1 MERRKVIVVGA
12 GSAGMSCALKLS
24 EANVDYLIITDR
36 LGGRIRYSETEQ
48 VNFGAYFI
56 MSNYHHAKKLVV
68 RETWINPLS
77 VLFNHSESDYF
88 PTLSARSLSMSG
100 ELVKFIQI
108 MRRFMTHYE
117 KFKKNCEDMPQT
129 DAMDADPYIK
139 EKFYKSASEFVRE
152 NKIEKIA
159 ATMISK
165 FSYACTGVPM
175 ERITALDFLNV
186 CQGLV
191 VPIHRFRF
199 DQESMEQRFAGHLAY
214 DTVSQITDAG
224 GKYLLKTE
232 SGQTYEA
239 EYVVLA
245 TPALITKKLL
255 DFKEPLRQ
263 TCKLYTFHVRA
274 KLKDKYR
281 RYQMN
286 LFPFESEII
295 FTAIQDD
302 KTYLIYTR
310 EEKADLHQV
319 CESYELINMVGWEKA
334 MYVYGDAYVEQKFSD
349 SLYIAGDHNG
359 LGLEPTAIS
368 GVYAAK
374 QILKSCSR

>member
-1 MERRKVIVVGA
+1 MEKRKVIVVGA
-12 GSAGMSCALKLS
+12 GSAGMSCALKLA
-24 EANVDYLIITDR
+24 ETDVDYLIITNS
-36 LGGRIRYSETEQ
+36 LGGRIRYSETEK

-56 MSNYHHAKKLVV
+56 MANYHHAKKLVI

-77 VLFNHSESDYF
+77 VLFNHSENDYF
-88 PTLSARSLSMSG
+88 PTLSIRSLSMG
-100 ELVKFIQI
+100 GQLVKFIQI
-108 MRRFMTHYE
+108 MRHFMNHYE
-117 KFKKNCEDMPQT
+117 KFKKNCEDMSQT
-129 DAMDADPYIK
+129 EAMDANPYIK
-139 EKFYKSASEFVRE
+139 EIFYKSASEFIRE
-152 NKIEKIA
+152 NKIEKISA
-159 ATMISK
+159 QMISK

-199 DQESMEQRFAGHLAY
+199 DQKAMEQRFAGNLVY
-214 DTVSQITDAG
+214 DTVCQITDAD
-224 GKYLLKTE
+224 GKYLLTTE

-239 EYVVLA
+239 EYVVVA
-245 TPALITKKLL
+245 TPAIITKNLL
-255 DFKEPLRQ
+255 GFKEPLRQ

-302 KTYLIYTR
+302 GTYLIYTR
-310 EEKADLHQV
+310 EEKADMYQV
-319 CESYELINMVGWEKA
+319 CESYDLINMVGWEKA
-334 MYVYGDAYVEQKFSD
+334 MYVYGDAYVEQKYSD
-349 SLYIAGDHNG
+349 RLYIAGDHNG

-368 GVYAAK
+368 GIYAAK
-374 QILKSCSR
+374 QILKSCNR